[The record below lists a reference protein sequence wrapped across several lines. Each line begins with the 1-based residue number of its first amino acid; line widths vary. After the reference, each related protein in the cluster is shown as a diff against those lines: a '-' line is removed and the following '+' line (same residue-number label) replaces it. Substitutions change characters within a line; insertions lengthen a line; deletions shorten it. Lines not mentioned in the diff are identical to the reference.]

1 MAFASIKRQW
11 RLGLEILI
19 DIVLINLGFV
29 LAHWIRYDLQWPL
42 PVAVENY
49 VPLITYAPM
58 AAVLTVLLTISF
70 VLQRVYVHQRGRTW
84 LDEAFALLNG
94 TTTGILF
101 VIVITYFV
109 PDLSYSR
116 SLLALA
122 AVTILS
128 LLVLSRIVENVTL
141 NQLRKRGRGVKNVLI
156 VGAGELGRTVM
167 RSIAAHPEFGYCVIG
182 FVDDDPAKGQTDL
195 GRMKALGSIDA
206 LSEVI
211 SGLDIDIVI
220 ITLPWMYQRKT
231 LRIVRQ
237 CERHNVQAYIVP
249 DLLQI
254 TISQM
259 GIEHLGEVP
268 MIGVRD
274 ETIGQGWRVVK
285 RVLDIVGSLV
295 ALIVGAPLALL
306 VAIMIK
312 LDSPGSVIY
321 AQTRLGESET
331 PFTFFKFRTMRD
343 DADEEQDELIG
354 LGNSDRRLFKMKDDP
369 RRTRVGRILRKFSID
384 EFPQFFN
391 VLRGDMSIV
400 GPRPPL
406 PSEVEFYL
414 EWHRRRL
421 DVPVGITG
429 MWQVS
434 GRSDLSMDEAALLDI
449 WYAENWT
456 LLLDLKIMLKTIPV
470 VLFGRGA
477 Y

>member
-1 MAFASIKRQW
+1 MAFASLKRQW
-11 RLGLEILI
+11 RPGLEILI
-19 DIVLINLGFV
+19 DILLINLGFV

-42 PVAVENY
+42 PVVAENY

-58 AAVLTVLLTISF
+58 AAVLTVLLIISF
-70 VLQRVYVHQRGRTW
+70 VLQRVYVHKRGRTW

-101 VIVITYFV
+101 VIVVTYFV

-122 AVTILS
+122 ALTVLS
-128 LLVLSRIVENVTL
+128 LLILSRIVENVTL
-141 NQLRKRGRGVKNVLI
+141 DQLRKRGRGIKNVLI

-167 RSIAAHPEFGYCVIG
+167 RSIAAHPELGYRVTG

-195 GRMKALGSIDA
+195 GRMKALGDIDK
-206 LSEVI
+206 LPEVI
-211 SGLDIDIVI
+211 PSLDIDIVI

-237 CERHNVQAYIVP
+237 CERQKVQAYIVP

-259 GIEHLGEVP
+259 GIEQMGEVP
-268 MIGVRD
+268 MIGVRE

-295 ALIVGAPLALL
+295 TLIVGAPLALL
-306 VAIMIK
+306 VAILIK
-312 LDSPGSVIY
+312 LDSPGPVIY
-321 AQTRLGESET
+321 EQTRLGEGER
-331 PFTFFKFRTMRD
+331 PFTFFKFRTMRC
-343 DADEEQDELIG
+343 DADEEKEQLIEQ
-354 LGNSDRRLFKMKDDP
+354 GNADRRLFKLKDDP

-384 EFPQFFN
+384 ELPQFFN

-434 GRSDLSMDEAALLDI
+434 GRSDLSIDEAALLDI

-456 LLLDLKIMLKTIPV
+456 FLLDLKIMLKTIPV